1 MKPATIISPSNLEE
15 QLNTRNSISPSK
27 LEGDGGSV
35 TDKNADYH
43 TPQSLRDSSSNLE
56 EQLNTRNSSSPS
68 KLEGAGGSV
77 TASQNESMTASPNH
91 HKRIKNIP
99 KVKIIRRE
107 LRNHSTKAEK
117 SLWNWLKQDQI
128 KGFRFRRQFS
138 IDNFILDFY
147 CPRLKL
153 CIELDGDYHYH
164 VLQPLKDAE
173 RDKLLFDKHGIHTLR
188 FENYIVFEQPHTII
202 NAILN
207 FIENANTAPCDHDG
221 DVRRNLHTPPKS
233 PSKLEEQLS
242 TRNSNSPS
250 KLEGAGGSVT
260 ASQLRIVIVGSGNV
274 ATCFALAL
282 KDKCTIVQVYS
293 RNPAHAQALAE
304 RVGCPWTSS
313 TDQLAP
319 DGEVYIVAVN
329 DDAIAALGQAVLD
342 NGAVWVH
349 TSGSTSID
357 ALSATRCRCGVMW
370 PMQSLSKSHA
380 AALGQVHLFIE
391 GSDSEV
397 LMQLREL
404 ALLITPNV
412 HEVSGADRLKLHVA
426 SVFASNFSNHMYSLA
441 AEVLAEAGIPFE
453 ALLPLIKSTVAK
465 LDAMSPAQSQTGPAA
480 RGDEGVMAKHL
491 AMLTGDKQEIY
502 RMLSR
507 SIAKR
512 RSE

>member
-1 MKPATIISPSNLEE
+1 MKPATIISPSKLEE
-15 QLNTRNSISPSK
+15 QLSTRNSISPSK

-43 TPQSLRDSSSNLE
+43 TPQSLRDSSS
-56 EQLNTRNSSSPS
+56 
-68 KLEGAGGSV
+68 
-77 TASQNESMTASPNH
+77 
-91 HKRIKNIP
+91 
-99 KVKIIRRE
+99 
-107 LRNHSTKAEK
+107 
-117 SLWNWLKQDQI
+117 
-128 KGFRFRRQFS
+128 
-138 IDNFILDFY
+138 
-147 CPRLKL
+147 
-153 CIELDGDYHYH
+153 
-164 VLQPLKDAE
+164 
-173 RDKLLFDKHGIHTLR
+173 
-188 FENYIVFEQPHTII
+188 
-202 NAILN
+202 
-207 FIENANTAPCDHDG
+207 
-221 DVRRNLHTPPKS
+221 
-233 PSKLEEQLS
+233 
-242 TRNSNSPS
+242 

-260 ASQLRIVIVGSGNV
+260 ASQLRVVIVGSGNV

-453 ALLPLIKSTVAK
+453 ALLPLIKSTVDK
-465 LDAMSPAQSQTGPAA
+465 LDAMPPAQSQTGPAA